1 MLPPTITTK
10 IKIKRFEPLQLGKM
24 FALLHGMIGLI
35 FLPIVLLFSLI
46 ASKLPPTQRVGA
58 MAMGIGFMLF
68 MPIMYAVMGFLVGVI
83 GGCLYNLFAKWIGG
97 IEVEIE

>member
-10 IKIKRFEPLQLGKM
+10 IKIKRFEPLQLGTM
-24 FALLHGMIGLI
+24 FALLHGMSGLI
-35 FLPIVLLFSLI
+35 FLPIVLFLSLI
-46 ASKLPPTQRVGA
+46 APKVPPTQRVGV

-83 GGCLYNLFAKWIGG
+83 CGWLYNLFAKWIGG